1 MAEPAPPLAAQ
12 LPPDPRAR
20 FQRAVRDA
28 CTYRSEDLGD
38 EGTCGWLLSEAQFRA
53 VFAAGDE
60 LAAAMV
66 QERAYSPEW
75 QRGKR

>member
-1 MAEPAPPLAAQ
+1 MAEPLPPLAEP
-12 LPPDPRAR
+12 LPPDPRSR

-28 CTYRSEDLGD
+28 CTYSAD
-38 EGTCGWLLSEAQFRA
+38 EGTCGWLLSEAQVRA